1 MQRSARSYQ
10 RGSGRPTMKA
20 KPGHFLMILLG
31 FALASC
37 AQVKNHNSSSNER
50 PTGSTSRQQ
59 NRQTVLTPAQQD
71 PSAAPSANPR
81 NYGDARKKL
90 EAERVALSSKYLHAR
105 TSEEKLEAINRA
117 RETMTQ
123 SIYSEFFPAWY
134 GTTWDFNGTTET
146 PGQGK
151 IACGYFV
158 STVLR
163 DAGVKVQR
171 VKLAQQAS
179 ENIILSLTTSA
190 HIKRF
195 RQTPI
200 SDFVEAVRNWGP
212 GLYVVGLDIH
222 VGFILNVDGQVYFI
236 HSSYINP
243 YSVVKEPAGDSKI
256 LASSRYRILGKIS
269 ADDQFIERWLRGEEI
284 VTRIV

>member
-1 MQRSARSYQ
+1 
-10 RGSGRPTMKA
+10 
-20 KPGHFLMILLG
+20 
-31 FALASC
+31 
-37 AQVKNHNSSSNER
+37 
-50 PTGSTSRQQ
+50 
-59 NRQTVLTPAQQD
+59 
-71 PSAAPSANPR
+71 
-81 NYGDARKKL
+81 
-90 EAERVALSSKYLHAR
+90 
-105 TSEEKLEAINRA
+105 
-117 RETMTQ
+117 MTQ

-236 HSSYINP
+236 HSSYIDP

-284 VTRIV
+284 VTRTV